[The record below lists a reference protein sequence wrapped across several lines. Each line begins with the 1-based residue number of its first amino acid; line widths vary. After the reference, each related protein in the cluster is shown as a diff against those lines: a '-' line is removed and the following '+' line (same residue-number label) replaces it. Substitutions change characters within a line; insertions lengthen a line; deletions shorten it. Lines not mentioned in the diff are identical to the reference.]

1 MKQKVAISER
11 QLRKIIREELA
22 RQYLV
27 QEGLLD
33 SIKKP
38 FQKLSEKAKQIVS
51 KKVDEVL
58 EKISAA
64 LEGVQKPEGLDEFLK
79 KFEQT
84 EGGVDIKNLALEVGL
99 EDAVSAS
106 ASKEKIVATEG
117 TFIVVRESF
126 DAIPASAED
135 LISSFALIEGY
146 YQKRALKNS
155 EILNEALLTEAVGLT
170 ALVGVWWAA
179 VKAAVG
185 FLGGLSLACKLLA
198 AIFEKAFN
206 KPDIAK
212 KLKHYEHV
220 FHELEEKA
228 LRVLV
233 YPAPVSYAAYLTAS
247 GLKKMSASNKKP
259 KKLLSYEEFNSPE
272 NKDEKVAA
280 EKLIHTALLLAII
293 FEAVSHIGHAIK
305 ELAENTSHALESIG
319 HSAVEIGKEASALP
333 KAARVAVT
341 AGAQIT

>member
-38 FQKLSEKAKQIVS
+38 FQKLSEKAKQVVS

-84 EGGVDIKNLALEVGL
+84 EGGMDIKNLALEVGL
-99 EDAVSAS
+99 EDAISV
-106 ASKEKIVATEG
+106 SKEKIVATEG
-117 TFIVVRESF
+117 KLVVTRESIN
-126 DAIPASAED
+126 AIHTSSED
-135 LISSFALIEGY
+135 LISSFSLIEGY

-155 EILNEALLTEAVGLT
+155 EILKEVLLTEAVGLT
-170 ALVGVWWAA
+170 ALLGVWWAA
-179 VKAAVG
+179 IKVVVG
-185 FLGGLSLACKLLA
+185 FLGGLSLACKLFA
-198 AIFEKAFN
+198 VIFEKAFN

-220 FHELEEKA
+220 FHELEENA
-228 LRVLV
+228 LRVLA
-233 YPAPVSYAAYLTAS
+233 YPAPVSYAAYLAAS
-247 GLKKMSASNKKP
+247 GLKKMSVQNKKSQ
-259 KKLLSYEEFNSPE
+259 KLLSYEEFNSPE
-272 NKDEKVAA
+272 NKDKKLAS

-293 FEAVSHIGHAIK
+293 FEAVSHIGHAIL

-333 KAARVAVT
+333 KMARAAAA